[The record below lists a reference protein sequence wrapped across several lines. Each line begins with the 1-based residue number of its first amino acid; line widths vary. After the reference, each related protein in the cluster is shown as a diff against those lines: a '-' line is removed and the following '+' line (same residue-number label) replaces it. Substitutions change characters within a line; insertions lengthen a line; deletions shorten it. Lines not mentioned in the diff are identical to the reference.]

1 MGLAAPR
8 HVGSQFLDQG
18 SSLCLLHCKW
28 ILNPGTTREISV
40 SLFQRESNSGSEAL
54 GNWSRSYRSES
65 LNQDLELGLADSA
78 ENKSIIPSSC
88 YLNKRRFIT
97 CSQKDRN
104 VTKETLHAWAQ
115 GEVWLPLKVQ
125 AGKWPCG
132 NCPGVGLSYPLGHQF
147 LSSKVFVA
155 GCLMV
160 PLNMC
165 TAQFPEPLNMFP

>member
-1 MGLAAPR
+1 VWHRISRWGTRTLWLWCMGLAAPR

-88 YLNKRRFIT
+88 YLNKRRLAASVLAVACRIFH
-97 CSQKDRN
+97 C
-104 VTKETLHAWAQ
+104 
-115 GEVWLPLKVQ
+115 
-125 AGKWPCG
+125 
-132 NCPGVGLSYPLGHQF
+132 GVGASLWLWPSGPMARGICIWDLHPLTKNQTRVPCVGGRLSTTGP
-147 LSSKVFVA
+147 
-155 GCLMV
+155 
-160 PLNMC
+160 
-165 TAQFPEPLNMFP
+165 PERSLA